1 MNNYKFE
8 IDHLALSDT
17 GIHLLRSRFNYDT
30 INFLTITNIKI
41 KRGRQIKNWLLAMMI
56 GLLLLAF
63 GIFTGFKVVYEFFF
77 ANNFH
82 RFYIEQLLIPFFPI
96 VAGSYLIY
104 NALKIGY
111 ILEILIDNKVKRFP
125 IEEINK
131 NGALNELKLFFKKNT
146 LTSLKFE
153 DL

>member
-8 IDHLALSDT
+8 IDHIALSDT

-30 INFLTITNIKI
+30 IDFLNINSIKI
-41 KRGRQIKNWLLAMMI
+41 KRGRQINNWLLALVI
-56 GLLLLAF
+56 GLLLLSF

-82 RFYIEQLLIPFFPI
+82 QFYIEQLLIPFFPT
-96 VAGSYLIY
+96 VVGSFLIY

-111 ILEILIDNKVKRFP
+111 ILEILVDNKVKRFP

-131 NGALNELKLFFKKNT
+131 KGALDELKLFFKQNT
-146 LTSLKFE
+146 LTSFKFE
-153 DL
+153 DF